1 MKKSKIFLMM
11 IVTVMMMIVFTG
23 CSNGNAFEGND
34 FSDSMKLGEY
44 KGLKYQ
50 PINTKVSDEE
60 VQKYIDS
67 DLAKHATK
75 SKIEDSTVAVADGD
89 SVNIKF
95 VGRIDGKEFDGGSSE
110 SFDMVIGQTP
120 MIDGFSKGIVG
131 HKVGETFKENLQFPE
146 DYHAKNLAG
155 KPVEFEITVNYIEKS
170 EKPELNDEWVAK
182 NTEYKTVEEYK
193 AGIREKLDIQL
204 QKSLSS
210 SVKDGLLAQVMQSTK
225 FKKVPDKLV
234 DIEYKRNMD
243 ILDKLVL
250 SKQKISFKE
259 YAKTLPGMDKNV
271 KNPEKELKKK
281 LKEQSE
287 EITKRKMVI
296 YAIAKKEKIEVTDEE
311 AEKVFKNTLKNINM
325 DDKKFEKEYKMKKS
339 EAIELFD
346 YKYAA
351 LYDKVLD
358 KLMKLGKPQK

>member
-1 MKKSKIFLMM
+1 MKKSRIFLML
-11 IVTVMMMIVFTG
+11 IVTVVMMIVFTG
-23 CSNGNAFEGND
+23 CNGGDAFEGKD
-34 FSDSMKLGEY
+34 FSDSVKLGEY
-44 KGLKYQ
+44 KGLNYQ
-50 PINTKVSDEE
+50 QIDTKISDKEI
-60 VQKYIDS
+60 QQYIDS

-75 SKIEDSTVAVADGD
+75 NKIEDKTVAVADGD

-110 SFDMVIGQTP
+110 NFDMVIGQTP
-120 MIDGFSKGIVG
+120 MIDGFSEGIVG

-170 EKPELNDEWVAK
+170 ETPELNDEWVAK

-204 QKSLSS
+204 QKNLSS
-210 SVKDGLLAQVMQSTK
+210 NVKEGLLNQVMQSTK

-234 DIEYKRNMD
+234 DIEYKRSMD
-243 ILDKLVL
+243 MLDKIIL
-250 SKQKISFKE
+250 SKQKISLKE
-259 YAKTLPGMDKNV
+259 YAKTTFASDKSV

-281 LKEQSE
+281 LREQSE

-296 YAIAKKEKIEVTDEE
+296 YSIAKKENIEVTDED
-311 AEKVFKNTLKNINM
+311 AEKLFESTLKNLKM
-325 DDKKFEKEYKMKKS
+325 DDKKFEKEYKIKKS
-339 EAIELFD
+339 EAIDLFD

>member
-1 MKKSKIFLMM
+1 M
-11 IVTVMMMIVFTG
+11 
-23 CSNGNAFEGND
+23 
-34 FSDSMKLGEY
+34 
-44 KGLKYQ
+44 
-50 PINTKVSDEE
+50 
-60 VQKYIDS
+60 
-67 DLAKHATK
+67 
-75 SKIEDSTVAVADGD
+75 
-89 SVNIKF
+89 
-95 VGRIDGKEFDGGSSE
+95 
-110 SFDMVIGQTP
+110 
-120 MIDGFSKGIVG
+120 
-131 HKVGETFKENLQFPE
+131 QFPK
-146 DYHAKNLAG
+146 DYNAKNLAG